1 MPDEIIYLE
10 DQLVNEMYF
19 IEEGIINLKKK
30 VKNENMEHIGDEE
43 FILTKGDHFGEMA
56 ILTHWRSDFVVKAC
70 VFCIVQTFSRKNFL
84 ELKE

>member
-1 MPDEIIYLE
+1 
-10 DQLVNEMYF
+10 
-19 IEEGIINLKKK
+19 
-30 VKNENMEHIGDEE
+30 MEHIGDEE

-56 ILTHWRSDFVVKAC
+56 ILTHWRIDFVVKAC